1 MAISFV
7 NFSGGGVQNGPFTTV
22 VSSAQNVSSGNSL
35 VIGLRWGTTSISDN
49 AGNTYRNLTKL
60 LWPNGNLGEGNQW
73 FLCNNCVGNSN
84 LQVTGN
90 LVPTSQAL
98 DTYTTIGVWQ
108 FSGGTLVYDQ
118 GIIGNSGSSSTTQ
131 TVTVNPHYQQSVV
144 CLIDMINNLS
154 TYSASGGLTLDGGS
168 SVNGQQIAG
177 ASHQIFNNGFQSQTF
192 TMTSGTSA
200 AWQLAGP
207 VFGVVPRTPPP
218 IRNRRASAAATSP
231 LFTGRLYAS
240 YITLERLF

>member
-1 MAISFV
+1 MV
-7 NFSGGGVQNGPFTTV
+7 
-22 VSSAQNVSSGNSL
+22 
-35 VIGLRWGTTSISDN
+35 
-49 AGNTYRNLTKL
+49 
-60 LWPNGNLGEGNQW
+60 
-73 FLCNNCVGNSN
+73 
-84 LQVTGN
+84 
-90 LVPTSQAL
+90 
-98 DTYTTIGVWQ
+98 
-108 FSGGTLVYDQ
+108 
-118 GIIGNSGSSSTTQ
+118 
-131 TVTVNPHYQQSVV
+131 
-144 CLIDMINNLS
+144 NNLS

-168 SVNGQQIAG
+168 SINGQSIAG

-207 VFGVVPRTPPP
+207 VFGIVPQTPPP